1 MHNHAHSH
9 SHHDH
14 GHAHHVSDSADG
26 RRRVAI
32 AAVLTFSFMIAEI
45 VGGLISGSL
54 ALLADAAH
62 MLTDSG
68 ALALAW
74 VGFKLADRPADQSRS
89 FGWARF
95 KVLAAFVNG
104 LTLIVLAAWIV
115 VEAVQ
120 RLLEPQ

>member
-68 ALALAW
+68 ALALA
-74 VGFKLADRPADQSRS
+74 
-89 FGWARF
+89 
-95 KVLAAFVNG
+95 
-104 LTLIVLAAWIV
+104 
-115 VEAVQ
+115 
-120 RLLEPQ
+120 